1 MSASPARR
9 ACHALL
15 RFRRLHL
22 ALVVLLVLVPAA
34 VPAKPV
40 PLGFSYQPLASPG
53 GALAAALQHDRI
65 LREALARQGFQLTM
79 LPVRDGSEA
88 ITQLS
93 QGRVALATM
102 GDMPFIKAVASGM
115 PLCAVTLLKQN
126 YVSVIGP
133 KGMMAADLKGKRIG
147 NTFGTTGHFAL
158 MKTLAGSGLSEADA
172 VLVPM
177 EVNEM
182 EDALLKGEIDAYAA
196 WAPTPELTLARYP
209 DRFTA
214 IGKQKSIAF
223 LAMSAKVAE
232 LHPEVPRLLAAA
244 LTRALMWVERDRG
257 ALQKVAR
264 WNAADIA
271 ALNGKALPTAAQ
283 ARLAQDL
290 RPDLK
295 AVGRVPRL
303 PRGIEADGSSLCD
316 EFLFLK
322 KLGKVPASVQWAMLK
337 GSFKFEY
344 LDQVMKNPKQ
354 YRITRFDYD

>member
-1 MSASPARR
+1 MSVSPPRR
-9 ACHALL
+9 ACRALL
-15 RFRRLHL
+15 SFRLLHL
-22 ALVVLLVLVPAA
+22 ALAALLILVPAA

-40 PLGFSYQPLASPG
+40 PLALSYQPLASPG
-53 GALAAALQHDRI
+53 GALAAALQRDRI

-79 LPVRDGSEA
+79 LPVRDGGEA

-93 QGRVALATM
+93 QGRSALATM

-115 PLCAVTLLKQN
+115 PLYAVALLKQN

-133 KGMMAADLKGKRIG
+133 RGMMATDLKGKRIG
-147 NTFGTTGHFAL
+147 NAFGTTGHFAL

-182 EDALLKGEIDAYAA
+182 EDALLKGSIDAYAA

-223 LAMSAKVAE
+223 LAMSAKVAD
-232 LHPEVPRLLAAA
+232 LHPEVPRLVAAA
-244 LTRALMWVERDRG
+244 LTRALMWGGRDRG
-257 ALQKVAR
+257 ALEKMAR

-271 ALNGKALPTAAQ
+271 ALNGKPLPQGAQ
-283 ARLAQDL
+283 ARLVQDL
-290 RPDLK
+290 RSDLK
-295 AVGRVPRL
+295 AVGRIPRI

-322 KLGKVPASVQWAMLK
+322 KLGKVPASVQWSALK
-337 GSFKFEY
+337 GSFRFEY

>member
-1 MSASPARR
+1 MSPRPARR
-9 ACHALL
+9 AHHALL
-15 RFRRLHL
+15 RLRRLFL
-22 ALVVLLVLVPAA
+22 ALVVPLVLVPAT
-34 VPAKPV
+34 VSAKAV

-53 GALAAALQHDRI
+53 GALATALQRDRI

-79 LPVRDGSEA
+79 LPVRDGGEA
-88 ITQLS
+88 ITQLA
-93 QGRVALATM
+93 QGRAALSTM

-147 NTFGTTGHFAL
+147 NAFGTTGHFAL
-158 MKTLAGSGLSEADA
+158 MKTLAGSGMGEADA

-182 EDALLKGEIDAYAA
+182 EDALLKGDIDAYAA

-209 DRFTA
+209 DRFAA

-223 LAMSAKVAE
+223 LAMSGKVAE
-232 LHPEVPRLLAAA
+232 LHPEVPRLVAAA

-257 ALQKVAR
+257 ALEKMAR

-271 ALNGKALPTAAQ
+271 ALNGKALPQAAQ
-283 ARLAQDL
+283 ARLVQDL
-290 RPDLK
+290 RSDLK
-295 AVGRVPRL
+295 AVGRVPRI

-322 KLGKVPASVQWAMLK
+322 KLGKVPASVQWGLLK
-337 GSFKFEY
+337 GSFRFEY